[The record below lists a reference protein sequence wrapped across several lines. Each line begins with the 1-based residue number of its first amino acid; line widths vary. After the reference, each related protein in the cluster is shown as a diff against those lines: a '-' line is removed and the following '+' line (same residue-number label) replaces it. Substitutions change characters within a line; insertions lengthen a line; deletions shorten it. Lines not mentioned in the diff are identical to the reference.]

1 MNGYKKNS
9 LKLMKMKKK
18 MARICEGVLFQPHE
32 SSSVIGKLRNLLPA

>member
-18 MARICEGVLFQPHE
+18 ARICEGFLFQPHE